1 MKLTIPK
8 AARAFGIDPATLKK
22 RLEAAGFELEAGKAW
37 PVADLAAA
45 IHGGTLEREKIRLTR
60 AEAEL
65 KEKELQIQ
73 RGDLITSEQ
82 AKAII
87 VEVLGP
93 VRAALTSWPAGLA
106 ARCNPSD
113 PELAR
118 EVLAGAVKQ
127 LLTDASQKKD

>member
-8 AARAFGIDPATLKK
+8 AARAFGLDPETLKK
-22 RLEAAGFELEAGKAW
+22 RMEVAGHEIERGTEWDLKTL
-37 PVADLAAA
+37 ADA

-65 KEKELQIQ
+65 KEKELQVQ

-87 VEVLGP
+87 VETLGP
-93 VRAALTSWPAGLA
+93 MRAALTSWPAGLA

-127 LLTDASQKKD
+127 LLTDASK